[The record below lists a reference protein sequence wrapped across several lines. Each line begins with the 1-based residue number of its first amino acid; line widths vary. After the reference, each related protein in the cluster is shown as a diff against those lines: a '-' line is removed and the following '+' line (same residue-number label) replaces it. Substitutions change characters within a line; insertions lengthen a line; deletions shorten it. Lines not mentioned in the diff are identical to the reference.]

1 MAVVWIPS
9 LLRNLTAG
17 QKQARVP
24 GKTVGEA
31 IDALDGLY
39 PGIKARLCEGDHL
52 NPALMAMVNGVEA
65 GRGLTTPVSE
75 ETEIH
80 FLPAIG
86 GG

>member
-1 MAVVWIPS
+1 VAVVWIPS

-17 QKQARVP
+17 QKQVTVS

-31 IDALDGLY
+31 IDALDDRF
-39 PGIKARLCEGDHL
+39 PGIKGRLCAGDHL
-52 NPALMAMVNGVEA
+52 NPALMIMIDGVQA
-65 GRGLTTPVSE
+65 GRGLTTPVGE
-75 ETEIH
+75 ATEIH

>member
-9 LLRNLTAG
+9 LLRNLTGG
-17 QKQARVP
+17 QKQVQVP

-31 IDALDGLY
+31 ITALDGLF

-52 NPALMAMVNGVEA
+52 NPALMVMVDGVEA
-65 GRGLTTPVSE
+65 GRGLTTPVGE
-75 ETEIH
+75 ATEIH